1 MKWSRWILL
10 AMLALVVALVATT
23 GVAALGAGTGNQGIG
38 GPNFDADD
46 AIAPLYQWSL
56 GFDEEN
62 EAMMRG
68 AFTEDARFVFYL
80 STGGDPLVFEGIDE
94 VMDLFLGAIA
104 GQDPEEVRRH
114 VVANSVVE
122 RVNRTTV
129 QITSYLTLLVS
140 YSRTEHPTLLS
151 TGVYTDTVVL
161 EADGVWRIQE
171 RQLRLDT
178 PS

>member
-1 MKWSRWILL
+1 MKRARIVLLVLL
-10 AMLALVVALVATT
+10 ALAL
-23 GVAALGAGTGNQGIG
+23 ALGATTSVTALGSGNQGLG

-46 AIAPLYQWSL
+46 AIVPLHKWSL
-56 GFDEEN
+56 GFDEEDA
-62 EAMMRG
+62 EMMRD

-80 STGGDPLVFEGIDE
+80 STGGDPLIFEGIDE

-104 GQDPEEVRRH
+104 GQEPEEVRRH
-114 VVANSVVE
+114 VLTNSLVE
-122 RVNRTTV
+122 RLDRETV
-129 QITSYLTLLVS
+129 KITSYLTLLVS

-151 TGVYTDTVVL
+151 TGVYTDTVVF